1 MKVTQVTVETA
12 CDRDAVPD
20 GCIKLPLLS
29 PRGTSGE
36 RTEERGCPFA
46 DQNRPPLPSP
56 LLHRIE
62 EREKFGSSMQ
72 PCLRR
77 TGITTSLNRLIIVHN
92 LFECPTHPAS
102 PGYV

>member
-1 MKVTQVTVETA
+1 MKVSQIAAETA
-12 CDRDAVPD
+12 CVRAAVLH

-36 RTEERGCPFA
+36 RTEERAAPFA

-72 PCLRR
+72 PCLCRI
-77 TGITTSLNRLIIVHN
+77 GITTSLNRMIIVHK
-92 LFECPTHPAS
+92 LCKCPIHARS